1 MDFLIN
7 SWYNLEQEEKDY
19 FQNKSKKEL
28 QDRWKT
34 EEGIEIRRRIIEIC
48 FARGKSKNYAP
59 YVGYCTSS
67 EFKDEL
73 LLDLRGLDLSDY
85 SNLFDDI
92 IVTLDFSFCNLEFS
106 NFSNSELSKCNFR
119 HSNLASSDFSNT
131 LLDESDFSSSNLSY
145 CNFENT
151 QLEESN
157 FNNVNINQINLKDAN
172 INDLVFNKKI
182 VFEEI
187 NVKTI
192 NDLNNYSFIKFINKK
207 NNLIKNK
214 SYLSK
219 ILNFVY
225 KYT

>member
-67 EFKDEL
+67 TFQNEL

-92 IVTLDFSFCNLEFS
+92 IVTLDFSFCNLE
-106 NFSNSELSKCNFR
+106 K
-119 HSNLASSDFSNT
+119 NT
-131 LLDESDFSSSNLSY
+131 K
-145 CNFENT
+145 
-151 QLEESN
+151 Q
-157 FNNVNINQINLKDAN
+157 
-172 INDLVFNKKI
+172 
-182 VFEEI
+182 
-187 NVKTI
+187 KTFTI
-192 NDLNNYSFIKFINKK
+192 TRP
-207 NNLIKNK
+207 NK
-214 SYLSK
+214 SQHACGHVATQNKSTSNGVTSFSPSFLQS
-219 ILNFVY
+219 
-225 KYT
+225 